1 MKAIMVED
9 IETDDS
15 MKDIDYD
22 DFKSINDETNEE
34 MNNNAR
40 NNKNKKL
47 NGK

>member
-1 MKAIMVED
+1 MVED